1 MKASK
6 ERTEEKAATRATVL
20 AVRKASSLP
29 VAFMAWAID
38 SQQHLRVTEWSG
50 ARRVPENRTPTIAK
64 GAGLG
69 GKVLM
74 NARPAAVSDYLSS
87 RSISHEYDFYVKA
100 EGLRALVAVP
110 VIVGSTVRGV
120 LYGVTHEQVRLGN
133 RVLSAVVE
141 AGRQLEQSL
150 AVQDQADVLISQARA
165 VTAGRYP
172 RSNVAWGELRA
183 AHAELLN
190 LADRV
195 DDIHLK
201 ERLHTVCSKLASAHS
216 PGQSSPGLPAVLT
229 PREVDVLAGAAAG
242 RTNPEIADQLGLS
255 LETVKSYLRSVMRK
269 LGTSTRLEAV
279 AAARRAG
286 LLP

>member
-1 MKASK
+1 VTRVDKEFNLDCQGAQLYGQEALVSTEVDPVKASK

-38 SQQHLRVTEWSG
+38 SQHLRVTEWSG

-229 PREVDVLAGAAAG
+229 PAKWMCWLGPRPAVPTPRS
-242 RTNPEIADQLGLS
+242 RTNSA
-255 LETVKSYLRSVMRK
+255 SVWK
-269 LGTSTRLEAV
+269 
-279 AAARRAG
+279 
-286 LLP
+286 P